1 MPTSISRYR
10 NTARVAI
17 GGVLSFAVSILLVFT
32 ATFIIFEAV
41 PGKFYDVDN
50 IKSEQVIHNII
61 EKYQLDASPLTRYI
75 AALNGLP
82 SFNFG
87 YSYVDEG
94 QSVRSIIFNHAPVS
108 LVIGVITILLTIVM
122 SLVLSS
128 YLSLHNRVSIIFNV
142 LGVTVLSV
150 PVFVL
155 AVLFQFFIGVKG
167 SLLPVYGIDD
177 RAGYILPIITLS
189 IVPTIILTQLLTRD
203 MRKTRQSLYVLAA
216 RARGVS
222 ADAIMIYYV
231 FKNSLT
237 ASLTY
242 AAPIVANILAGSFI
256 VESIFN
262 IPGLGRYFIDSI
274 TNRDYPVIAGV
285 TIFYSIILIA
295 LNSIANAVVKINDK
309 RSHSQRTGN
318 QL

>member
-1 MPTSISRYR
+1 M
-10 NTARVAI
+10 
-17 GGVLSFAVSILLVFT
+17 SFAVSLLLVFT
-32 ATFIIFEAV
+32 ATFIIFEVV
-41 PGKFYDVDN
+41 PGKFYDIEN

-61 EKYQLDASPLTRYI
+61 AKHQLDASPLTRYFT
-75 AALNGLP
+75 ALKGLP
-82 SFNFG
+82 TFNFG
-87 YSYVDEG
+87 YSYVNEG
-94 QSVRSIIFNHAPVS
+94 QSVRSIIFSHASIS
-108 LVIGVITILLTIVM
+108 LVIGFIAMLLTMVM
-122 SLVLSS
+122 SLVLSA
-128 YLSLHNRVSIIFNV
+128 YLSLHHRVSLIFNV
-142 LGVTVLSV
+142 LGVIILSV
-150 PVFVL
+150 PVFVI
-155 AVLFQFFIGVKG
+155 AVLFQYFIGVKA

-177 RAGYILPIITLS
+177 RAGYILPIIILS

-222 ADAIMIYYV
+222 TDAVMIYYV

-256 VESIFN
+256 IESIFN
-262 IPGLGRYFIDSI
+262 IPGLGRYFIDSV

-295 LNSIANAVVKINDK
+295 LNSIANAIVKINDK
-309 RSHSQRTGN
+309 RSHSQKTGD
-318 QL
+318 LP